1 MVPFVRPRRGD
12 LVGIR
17 GQAGHRG
24 SSRRKPAHNAAV
36 SARGAGPAEGVLS
49 SIRPVPLLTGLE
61 PAVLVQ
67 Q

>member
-12 LVGIR
+12 LAGIR

-36 SARGAGPAEGVLS
+36 SERGAGPAEGVLS